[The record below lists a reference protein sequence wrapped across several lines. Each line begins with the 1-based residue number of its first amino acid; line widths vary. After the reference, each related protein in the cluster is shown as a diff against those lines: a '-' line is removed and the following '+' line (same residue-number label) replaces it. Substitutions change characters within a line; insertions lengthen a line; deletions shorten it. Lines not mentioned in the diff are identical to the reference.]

1 MSIKKRIH
9 WVVVLFTSIIAL
21 PFVLAAALISLI
33 ALGIYYLAKLALMPA
48 FLLYRIVRPWHS
60 DDYKY
65 LRNPIITFSDWLLDK
80 ADWKGI

>member
-1 MSIKKRIH
+1 MTIKQRIH
-9 WVVVLFTSIIAL
+9 WVVVLFTPIIAL

>member
-1 MSIKKRIH
+1 MAIKQRIH
-9 WVVVLFTSIIAL
+9 WLVVLFTSIVAL

-48 FLLYRIVRPWHS
+48 IMLYRIVRLWEYGEH
-60 DDYKY
+60 KY

-80 ADWKGI
+80 ADWKGV

>member
-9 WVVVLFTSIIAL
+9 WVVVLFTSIVAL
-21 PFVLAAALISLI
+21 PFVIAAALISLI

>member
-1 MSIKKRIH
+1 MAIKKRIH
-9 WVVVLFTSIIAL
+9 WVLVLFTSIVAL

-65 LRNPIITFSDWLLDK
+65 LRNPIITFSDWLLDM
-80 ADWKGI
+80 ADWKGV

>member
-48 FLLYRIVRPWHS
+48 FLLYGIVRPFNS
-60 DDYKY
+60 GDYKY
-65 LRNPIITFSDWLLDK
+65 LRNPIITFSDWLLDM
-80 ADWKGI
+80 ADWKGV

>member
-1 MSIKKRIH
+1 MTIKQRIH

-48 FLLYRIVRPWHS
+48 FLLYLIVRPFNSGDH
-60 DDYKY
+60 KY
-65 LRNPIITFSDWLLDK
+65 LRNPIITFSDWILDK
-80 ADWKGI
+80 ADWKGV

>member
-21 PFVLAAALISLI
+21 PFVIAAALISLI

>member
-1 MSIKKRIH
+1 MTIKQRLHWFAVLVISI
-9 WVVVLFTSIIAL
+9 LAL

-48 FLLYRIVRPWHS
+48 FLLYRIVRPLNS
-60 DDYKY
+60 GDYKY

-80 ADWKGI
+80 ADWKGV